1 MFEKERIPHRFPA
14 WPAAAGL
21 LTVLAFVWIAGP
33 FPFCGMTGVLT
44 GEVMAQDAVPADD
57 GGDGSET
64 GDGEDNAGGDEE
76 EAVNDSL
83 LAYIP
88 ELSWRQPG
96 MDGRRLTREV
106 AAKYPRGHFRERCLE
121 NGVWGVGEYLEFSV
135 DYGFY
140 QAGMATMSVLEK
152 ERVNGGMCYHI
163 QTRANSNDFISKF
176 YKVRDVVNSYID
188 TEGLF
193 SRRFEKHLR
202 EGKYKDDRIVD
213 FYHDRLIALN
223 TKKKYAV
230 TEIPL
235 HVQDVLSALY
245 FIRTLDLEVGR
256 DEVLEVYADGKV
268 YPLKVI
274 VHGRDRVKVPAGTF
288 NCLKIEP
295 VLKSEGI
302 FKQKGKLTVW
312 LTDDNM
318 KIPVKMTSKI
328 LIGSIGTNLVSMR
341 FGEME

>member
-1 MFEKERIPHRFPA
+1 MTTKQTYAPYLTGLVVVLSLLFPA
-14 WPAAAGL
+14 FAPLGGLECISAVNQPSAA
-21 LTVLAFVWIAGP
+21 
-33 FPFCGMTGVLT
+33 
-44 GEVMAQDAVPADD
+44 EVSPDDEPDAVENGA
-57 GGDGSET
+57 GSSDCE
-64 GDGEDNAGGDEE
+64 EE
-76 EAVNDSL
+76 EAAVDSL
-83 LAYIP
+83 LAFIP

-96 MDGRRLTREV
+96 MEGRRITPEI
-106 AAKYPRGHFRERCLE
+106 AKKYPPGNFSPRNIE
-121 NGVWGVGEYLEFSV
+121 NGVWGVGECLEFSI

-140 QAGMATMSVLEK
+140 QAGTATMAILGTVP
-152 ERVNGGMCYHI
+152 VNGGMCYHI

-188 TEGLF
+188 VDGLY

-202 EGKYKDDRIVD
+202 EGKYKSDRIVD

-245 FIRTLDLEVGR
+245 FIRTMDLRVGK

-274 VHGRDRVKVPAGTF
+274 VHAKEKVTVPAGTF
-288 NCLKIEP
+288 RCIKIEP

-302 FKQKGKLTVW
+302 FKQKGILIVW
-312 LTDDNM
+312 LTDDKL

-341 FGEME
+341 LGNTE